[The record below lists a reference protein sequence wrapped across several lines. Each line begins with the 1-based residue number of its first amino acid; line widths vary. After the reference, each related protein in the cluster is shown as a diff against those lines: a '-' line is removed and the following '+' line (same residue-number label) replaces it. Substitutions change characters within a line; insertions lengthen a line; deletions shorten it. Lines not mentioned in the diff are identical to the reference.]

1 VYMLGTITALAT
13 YVAVIAVNA
22 VLYSFS
28 HAFEVVRCSIHSQE
42 CTLTRSAQEESL
54 VIHEL
59 ILSAVGIVFSLVVGS
74 FFFCTSLRSLTS
86 DPTCL
91 PPQQTT
97 FISSRPSSFL
107 PFTLRHL
114 TPKIPIQDEP
124 NHARTHLALPH
135 PPEPPAAPTCV
146 LGPAHA
152 LGPAGRGG
160 AELRPASARPPRARP
175 HPPLRPRLAP
185 QLGPSLW
192 LGRRATA
199 VGMGA
204 PLVVWGCT
212 VSGSGFFPYR
222 FAVRALMDININI
235 NVDVEMVENSR
246 VIRAQTSSCTGLL
259 WTSSGWTRM
268 LEGLF

>member
-1 VYMLGTITALAT
+1 MLGTITALAT

-42 CTLTRSAQEESL
+42 EEGECTLTRSAQEESL

-74 FFFCTSLRSLTS
+74 FFFCTSFRSPTFDLTR
-86 DPTCL
+86 L
-91 PPQQTT
+91 PLQQTT
-97 FISSRPSSFL
+97 FTSSRPSSFIT
-107 PFTLRHL
+107 FTLRHL
-114 TPKIPIQDEP
+114 TPKIPTQDEP
-124 NHARTHLALPH
+124 NHARTHLALSH
-135 PPEPPAAPTCV
+135 PPEPPTAPTRV

-152 LGPAGRGG
+152 LGAAGRGG
-160 AELRPASARPPRARP
+160 AELRPAPARPPRARP

-192 LGRRATA
+192 LGRRSTA

-204 PLVVWGCT
+204 PLVVRGCT
-212 VSGSGFFPYR
+212 VSGSG
-222 FAVRALMDININI
+222 
-235 NVDVEMVENSR
+235 
-246 VIRAQTSSCTGLL
+246 
-259 WTSSGWTRM
+259 
-268 LEGLF
+268 LFSPFIATL